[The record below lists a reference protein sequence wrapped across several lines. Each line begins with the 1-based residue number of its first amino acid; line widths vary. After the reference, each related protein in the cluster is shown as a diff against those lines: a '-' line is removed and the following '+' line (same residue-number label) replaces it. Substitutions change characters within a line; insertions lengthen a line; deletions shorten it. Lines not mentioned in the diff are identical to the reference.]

1 MTRSKINQRLEDV
14 RKVLKSSETVTIGL
28 EGQPPSCE
36 VEASR
41 IMSSDS
47 AHYILVKGME
57 MEGVDREDLEPGPE
71 LDVESG
77 LGGSVRPSDLKDGD
91 VIIDRDDVIT
101 KSSTETLKSERGI
114 GLEQLGPESSHPA
127 QQAPTVEDGSQVT
140 DGEVEQ
146 LPLVQEVSESQTAP
160 GPLTQDIPHSQ
171 VGPGPQVEE
180 VSHSQAGH
188 VPLVQEVSQSQ
199 TGHVP
204 LVEEVSHS
212 QAGPLVQGVSH
223 SQVGPSSG
231 VLHEAH
237 TEDTLASDTSMGT
250 EKCIL
255 PATDPQQLMPEQQ
268 SMTSELTDTAVPPAH
283 HGERIDMSP
292 LATPS
297 ANDDSGTTEPLVDTR
312 GPVSSESDS
321 AGYVSQSSRED
332 SPRPIGPEPSW
343 RGKEEEEGV
352 GWEEDLLQLSPEAA
366 QLRLREEGSE
376 LDQQRERQIRAA
388 ASISSHVYREA
399 QVRNMLYISAILS
412 VPCRTTEGY
421 TVTHLD
427 CLKRPLGVSL

>member
-1 MTRSKINQRLEDV
+1 MTRSKLNQRLEDV

-77 LGGSVRPSDLKDGD
+77 LDGSVQPSDLKDGD

-101 KSSTETLKSERGI
+101 KSSTETLNSEHGI

-171 VGPGPQVEE
+171 VGPGPLVEE
-180 VSHSQAGH
+180 VPHRQAGH

-199 TGHVP
+199 TGPLVEEVPHSQAGHVP
-204 LVEEVSHS
+204 LVQEVSHS
-212 QAGPLVQGVSH
+212 QAGPLVQEVSH
-223 SQVGPSSG
+223 SQAGP
-231 VLHEAH
+231 HEVH
-237 TEDTLASDTSMGT
+237 TEDTLTSDTSMGT

-283 HGERIDMSP
+283 HGDTIDMSS

-312 GPVSSESDS
+312 GPVCSESDS
-321 AGYVSQSSRED
+321 AGYGSESSCEG
-332 SPRPIGPEPSW
+332 SPRPIGPEPSQ

-376 LDQQRERQIRAA
+376 LDQQRERQSRAA

-412 VPCRTTEGY
+412 VPCRTTQGS
-421 TVTHLD
+421 
-427 CLKRPLGVSL
+427 P

>member
-1 MTRSKINQRLEDV
+1 MTRSKLNQRLEDV

-28 EGQPPSCE
+28 EGQSPSCE

-57 MEGVDREDLEPGPE
+57 MEGLDREDLEPGPE

-77 LGGSVRPSDLKDGD
+77 LDGSVRPSDLKDGD

-101 KSSTETLKSERGI
+101 KSSTEALNSERGM
-114 GLEQLGPESSHPA
+114 GLEQLGPESHPA
-127 QQAPTVEDGSQVT
+127 QQAPTEEDSSQVT

-146 LPLVQEVSESQTAP
+146 LPLVQEVSQSQTAP

-171 VGPGPQVEE
+171 VGPGP
-180 VSHSQAGH
+180 
-188 VPLVQEVSQSQ
+188 LVQEVSQSQ
-199 TGHVP
+199 TGP
-204 LVEEVSHS
+204 LVEKVS
-212 QAGPLVQGVSH
+212 QCQT
-223 SQVGPSSG
+223 GPSSG

-255 PATDPQQLMPEQQ
+255 PATNPQQSMSEQQ

-297 ANDDSGTTEPLVDTR
+297 ANDDLGTTEPLVDTR

-321 AGYVSQSSRED
+321 AGYGSESSHEE
-332 SPRPIGPEPSW
+332 SPRPIGPEPSR

-352 GWEEDLLQLSPEAA
+352 GWEEDLLQLSPKAA

-376 LDQQRERQIRAA
+376 LDQQRERQSRAA
-388 ASISSHVYREA
+388 AIISSHVYREA

-412 VPCRTTEGY
+412 VPCRTTQG
-421 TVTHLD
+421 T
-427 CLKRPLGVSL
+427 P